1 MGHMQYNIID
11 KYNDIGTYWI
21 AFYVSNDQI
30 MYFGSFS
37 FAAIP
42 NGIKKFIDN
51 QNIEYIY

>member
-51 QNIEYIY
+51 QNIENIY